1 MDLPQTLA
9 SPAARNFLE
18 AKPWLAGW
26 VGGWLV
32 CVCARRTHAPMGAMF
47 TARPALTE
55 NVRPCS
61 AHIARV
67 R

>member
-32 CVCARRTHAPMGAMF
+32 CVCVLDGHTRRWG
-47 TARPALTE
+47 
-55 NVRPCS
+55 PCS
-61 AHIARV
+61 PHGLRSRKTYALAV
-67 R
+67 PTLPA